1 MDIFQKN
8 ENEVFLQENEKK
20 LAYCHFER
28 KNGYLVI
35 DKTFVDESLRGRKIA
50 QRMIEEI
57 KSIAKKEHLDLKATC
72 SYAVSYLEKNPLV

>member
-35 DKTFVDESLRGRKIA
+35 DKTFVDESLRGRK
-50 QRMIEEI
+50 
-57 KSIAKKEHLDLKATC
+57 SIAKKEHLDLKATC